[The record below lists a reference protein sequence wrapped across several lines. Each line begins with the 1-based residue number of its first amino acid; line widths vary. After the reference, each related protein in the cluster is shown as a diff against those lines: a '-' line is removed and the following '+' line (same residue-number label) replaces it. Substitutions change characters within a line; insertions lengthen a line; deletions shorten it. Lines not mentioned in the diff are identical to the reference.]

1 MRKRSSILL
10 QGTARLADE
19 VGVHSHYIPLAGV
32 ERQTFKESLWRLHS
46 IDGWPEAK
54 SQVRAQG
61 LLYNRFEPERG
72 HTDGFS
78 PSWGSLTGS
87 GRKGAQLTY
96 CRCGTTMSTRSSGR
110 SPKRGGNTAYRRIAL
125 GIHRTPNPGGESKE
139 VPPVRLPGRQPG
151 ERQLP
156 TVFPL
161 ERGVG
166 TRRPRT

>member
-1 MRKRSSILL
+1 MGQSFCRVLFFKFLSFAFQVLCNQLRGSGCGNDHQSYLFLPLL

-72 HTDGFS
+72 HTNGFS

-87 GRKGAQLTY
+87 A
-96 CRCGTTMSTRSSGR
+96 
-110 SPKRGGNTAYRRIAL
+110 
-125 GIHRTPNPGGESKE
+125 H
-139 VPPVRLPGRQPG
+139 LP
-151 ERQLP
+151 
-156 TVFPL
+156 
-161 ERGVG
+161 
-166 TRRPRT
+166 